1 MALIDRIVE
10 ANRHDYSDFIPWF
23 VAGVRVGCVRRSFA
37 HTLARWPEVFL
48 VRENVIRMSPSLDD
62 PLTPCNVRTD
72 AVAEVCR
79 QLRIEGVVQGW
90 RDEHYRV
97 GANFHTPPLLLM
109 ERAAVPWFGVTA
121 YGVHMNGFVRDSH
134 GLDYMWIARRALN
147 KPTSAGKLDQ
157 IVAGGQP
164 FGIGLR
170 DNIIKECAEEA
181 SIPFE
186 LAQHVRPAG
195 AVTYVA
201 ETDEG
206 IRPDVIFNFDLL
218 LPEDF
223 SPVNADG
230 EVDAFY
236 LWDIGKIHDIISES
250 RQFKANCALV
260 VIDSLIRHGYLA
272 ADHPEY
278 QALTSGL
285 LPDILAVPEHWAS
298 Q

>member
-1 MALIDRIVE
+1 MALIDRIAD
-10 ANRHDYSDFIPWF
+10 ANRHDYSDFIPWL

-48 VRENVIRMSPSLDD
+48 VRENVVRMSPSLDD
-62 PLTPCNVRTD
+62 SKTPYDARTE
-72 AVAEVCR
+72 AVEEVCR
-79 QLRIEGVVQGW
+79 QLHNEGLMRGW
-90 RDEHYRV
+90 RDEHYTV
-97 GANFHTPPLLLM
+97 AANFQAPALLLM
-109 ERAAVPWFGVTA
+109 ERAAAPWFGVTA
-121 YGVHMNGFVRDSH
+121 YGVHMNGYVQDAH

-170 DNIIKECAEEA
+170 DNMIKECAEEA

-195 AVTYVA
+195 LITYVT

-206 IRPDVIFNFDLL
+206 IRPDVIFNFDLQ
-218 LPEDF
+218 LPESF
-223 SPVNADG
+223 SPVNTDG
-230 EVDAFY
+230 EVDEFY
-236 LWDIGKIHDIISES
+236 LWDIGKIHDVISES
-250 RQFKANCALV
+250 RQFKTNCALV
-260 VIDSLIRHGYLA
+260 IIDFFIRHGHLA

-285 LPDILAVPEHWAS
+285 LPNIFAVPEHWS
-298 Q
+298 RQ

>member
-10 ANRHDYSDFIPWF
+10 ANRHDYSDFIPWR
-23 VAGVRVGCVRRSFA
+23 VAGVRIGCVRRSFA

-48 VRENVIRMSPSLDD
+48 VRENEVRMSPALDD
-62 PLTPCNVRTD
+62 ALTPAAVRTE
-72 AVAEVCR
+72 AVAQVCR
-79 QLRIEGVVQGW
+79 QLHDEGVVKGW
-90 RDEHYRV
+90 RNEHYRV
-97 GANFHTPPLLLM
+97 SENSQAPPLLLI
-109 ERAAVPWFGVTA
+109 ERAAAPWFGVTA
-121 YGVHMNGFVRDSH
+121 YGVHMNGYVRDPH
-134 GLDYMWIARRALN
+134 GLDYMWIARRALS

-157 IVAGGQP
+157 VVAGGQP
-164 FGIGLR
+164 VGIGLR
-170 DNIIKECAEEA
+170 DNMIKECAEEA

-186 LAQHVRPAG
+186 LAQHARPVG
-195 AVTYVA
+195 TVTYVG

-218 LPEDF
+218 LPADF
-223 SPVNADG
+223 TPVNADG

-236 LWDIGKIHDIISES
+236 LWDIGKIHDVVSET
-250 RQFKANCALV
+250 RQFKTNCALV
-260 VIDSLIRHGYLA
+260 VIDFLIRHGHLA

-285 LPDILAVPEHWAS
+285 LPDILAVPEHWNS